1 MMHGG
6 AAAIDT
12 DVRATLAADMGSLT
26 GGSPSCPA
34 MRMDHV
40 SHSMIEGSTEKRML
54 APLNRVFANGQF
66 HVVTGP
72 SGAGKTTLLSILSN
86 TVRPTRGCV
95 YWGDVNLTGLDLV
108 AQANWRRL
116 HLGMIFQTSRL
127 VSFMSVRDHIAL
139 AAKIRGD
146 DRALAQGMALLDALG
161 MSARLDALAVQLSGG
176 EKQRVAIAQALCAKP
191 AVVLADEPTAALD
204 HDNARL
210 VVATLRGFA
219 ATYGA
224 AVICVSHDRVAID
237 HADAIIAL
245 EKP

>member
-1 MMHGG
+1 MMHDV
-6 AAAIDT
+6 AHAIDNG
-12 DVRATLAADMGSLT
+12 AHGTLSENWASLS
-26 GGSPSCPA
+26 GGCLSRPTI
-34 MRMDHV
+34 RLDHV

-86 TVRPTRGCV
+86 TVRPTQGCV
-95 YWGDVNLTGLDLV
+95 HWGNVNLTGLDLI

-127 VSFMSVRDHIAL
+127 VSFMSVRDHITL
-139 AAKIRGD
+139 AARIRGD
-146 DRALAQGMALLDALG
+146 DKALSEGMILLEALG

-176 EKQRVAIAQALCAKP
+176 EKQRVAIAQALCARP

-219 ATYGA
+219 ATHDA
-224 AVICVSHDRVAID
+224 TVICVSHDRVAID

-245 EKP
+245 ERP

>member
-1 MMHGG
+1 M
-6 AAAIDT
+6 ACAPLVQRDVTAIP
-12 DVRATLAADMGSLT
+12 AADHSDT
-26 GGSPSCPA
+26 GNRPMPCPA
-34 MRMDHV
+34 MRLDHV
-40 SHSMIEGSTEKRML
+40 SHSMVEGGQEKRMM
-54 APLNRVFANGQF
+54 APLTRAFTAGQL

-72 SGAGKTTLLSILSN
+72 SGAGKTTLLSILSS
-86 TVRPTRGCV
+86 TVRPTKGFV
-95 YWGDVNLTGLDLV
+95 HWGDVNLTGLDRI

-146 DRALAQGMALLDALG
+146 DEALAEGMALLDAMGLSG
-161 MSARLDALAVQLSGG
+161 RLDALSIQLSGG

-191 AVVLADEPTAALD
+191 SVVLADEPTAALD

-210 VVATLRGFA
+210 VIATLRGFA
-219 ATYGA
+219 MTHGA

-237 HADAIIAL
+237 HADAVIAL